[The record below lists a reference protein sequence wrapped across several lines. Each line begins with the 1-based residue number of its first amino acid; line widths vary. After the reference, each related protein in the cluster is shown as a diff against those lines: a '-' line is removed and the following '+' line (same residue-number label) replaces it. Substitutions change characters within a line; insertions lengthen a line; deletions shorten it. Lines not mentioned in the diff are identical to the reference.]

1 MQALRHSNPL
11 DREPTSTGV
20 RRANGFTFVEL
31 ILTIAV
37 LAIMATLAAP
47 FILTAS
53 RSLTMSRGA
62 REIQAALLQARAV
75 AIVSRQNICFQP
87 VAGGYAYRK
96 VTCAGTPWTGP
107 NTNATGVF
115 RPADN
120 VTLGNAGGPA
130 TFTPFGTASAT
141 TVITVSVTGGSSTT
155 VTVQPSGRVT
165 IP

>member
-1 MQALRHSNPL
+1 MMHVVRNRHGGGKRGGSGA
-11 DREPTSTGV
+11 DE
-20 RRANGFTFVEL
+20 GFTLVEL
-31 ILTIAV
+31 ILTAGVI
-37 LAIMATLAAP
+37 AIMATLAVP

-53 RSLTMSRGA
+53 RSLTVSRGA
-62 REIQAALLQARAV
+62 REIQAALLQGRAV
-75 AIVSRQNICFQP
+75 AIATRQNICFQP

-107 NTNATGVF
+107 NTDAAGVF

-120 VTLGNAGGPA
+120 VTLANAGGPA
-130 TFTPFGTASAT
+130 TFSPFGTASAT
-141 TVITVSVTGGSSTT
+141 TVITVSVTGGNNTT

>member
-1 MQALRHSNPL
+1 MHTLRQWTSLYVGHASSQAR
-11 DREPTSTGV
+11 RTG
-20 RRANGFTFVEL
+20 GFTLVEL
-31 ILTIAV
+31 VLTAAV
-37 LAIMATLAAP
+37 ISIMATLAIP

-62 REIQAALLQARAV
+62 REIQAALLQARMV
-75 AIVSRQNICFQP
+75 AITTRQNICFNP

-96 VTCAGTPWTGP
+96 ATCAGTAWTGP
-107 NTNATGVF
+107 NTDAAGTF

-120 VTLGNAGGPA
+120 VTLAGGA
-130 TFTPFGTASAT
+130 AIFTPFGTPSQT
-141 TVITVSVTGGSSTT
+141 TVITVSVLGGNSTT